1 VVLAALSVVG
11 CREHSTPPA
20 ATATPRA
27 SPLEVEVA
35 GCATLRLVG
44 EHPVCGPPPD
54 RRLRLVVPAD
64 ASAARLT
71 GAKGVLTPGQAA
83 VIVVDEGATEVSVDA
98 GPARFALRVEPPA
111 PEPAL
116 DELTALRKA
125 RRLDEARIR
134 ADALL
139 TAPPPAL
146 AGRLHG
152 QAARIALASG
162 DTERAAH
169 HFTAAAPLHAADGR
183 LSDRVNDALALAF
196 VQIHQLRDFSG
207 ARHTLADAAPFARF
221 DPEGAAALQVHHA
234 RLALETGDVRSA
246 LHALD
251 DAEPRLARLDAGL
264 RLSVAR
270 QARAEALQAA
280 GRHAEAIALLRSMHA
295 AAGDAACA
303 RASIENDLGWAL
315 MLAAGD
321 APPAEPATVDALFTG
336 VVRAFAPNGDCPQ
349 PAYVAG
355 AYLNRAL
362 LALRLGDATGAR
374 AALEAGRA
382 ALPTPDA
389 RLALWWPDVEGRA
402 ALLARDARGA
412 RRHFERLR
420 ALGAATA
427 SAEAVWRGTIGLAR
441 AARAAGEDA
450 GPAFADAFEQLA
462 DQAMR
467 IPVAEGR
474 EHFLAE
480 RDAGTWDHV
489 EFLIER
495 GRTAEA
501 MTVVRRARARFLAA
515 LRQAERLPA
524 LTPEARA
531 RWETALADHHRA
543 RAALDAEAADD
554 WQRPADALARARAA
568 RTERQRVLRVALDA
582 AFAVL
587 AEPAAEQPGAAP
599 SPPTPP
605 APGELVLTWLSG
617 PTGTLAFAAEVV
629 GTSVGTSIAEVVDT
643 SAAEVVGTS
652 VGTSVAEVV
661 GTSVVRIAAPGGPGV
676 PGAPTLAAEALIA
689 PFADRIR
696 AAHRLRV
703 LPHGPA
709 RGLDL
714 HAAMLDG
721 GPVVA
726 RLPVVYGLDLP
737 PRPPTSVDDART
749 LLVADPRGDLPG
761 ARLEGDAVAVAIGAA
776 PLTRLVGEAA
786 TGDAV
791 RRALGTA
798 GRFHY
803 AGHGRFGGATG
814 WESILPLAADGALTL
829 DDILALPN
837 VPALVVLSGCE
848 TARQADAAR
857 LEQLGLA
864 QAFLAAGAHAAVAAT
879 RPVADTLATALSTAF
894 YGALAHA
901 SPEEAL
907 RTAQLTLRAQSEAQ
921 DWATFRILVR

>member
-1 VVLAALSVVG
+1 MRDRSSPRRWARAAVLAALAALG
-11 CREHSTPPA
+11 CRENPA
-20 ATATPRA
+20 PARGGARE
-27 SPLEVEVA
+27 SRLEVEVA
-35 GCATLRLVG
+35 GCATLRVADDA
-44 EHPVCGPPPD
+44 PICGLASD
-54 RRLRLVVPAD
+54 RRLRFVLPAD
-64 ASAARLT
+64 AGAAGLT
-71 GAKGVLTPGQAA
+71 GAKGVLTAGQAA
-83 VIVVDEGATEVSVDA
+83 VIVVDEGASEVSVVADT
-98 GPARFALRVEPPA
+98 ARFVLRVERPV
-111 PEPAL
+111 PESTL

-125 RRLDEARIR
+125 RRLDEARQR
-134 ADALL
+134 VEALL
-139 TAPPPAL
+139 AAPPPEL

-152 QAARIALASG
+152 HAARIALAAG
-162 DTERAAH
+162 DPERAAQ
-169 HFTAAAPLHAADGR
+169 HFTAAAPLHAAAGR
-183 LSDRVNDALALAF
+183 LSERVNDALALAF
-196 VQIHQLRDFSG
+196 VQIHQLRDFPG
-207 ARHTLADAAPFARF
+207 ARRTLGDAAPYARF
-221 DPEGAAALQVHHA
+221 DPEGAAALRVHHA

-280 GRHAEAIALLRSMHA
+280 GRHAEAVDLLRSMHA
-295 AAGDAACA
+295 AAADSPCA

-315 MLAAGD
+315 LLLAGE
-321 APPAEPATVDALFTG
+321 APPAEPTAVDALFTG
-336 VVRAFAPNGDCPQ
+336 VVRAFAPDGECPQ

-355 AYLNRAL
+355 AHLNRAL
-362 LALRLGDATGAR
+362 LALRLGDAAAAR
-374 AALEAGRA
+374 AALAAGQA

-402 ALLARDARGA
+402 ALLAGDPRGA

-467 IPVAEGR
+467 IPLAEGR
-474 EHFLAE
+474 ESFLAE
-480 RDAGTWDHV
+480 RDAGTRDHV
-489 EFLIER
+489 DFLIER

-524 LTPEARA
+524 LTPAARA
-531 RWETALADHHRA
+531 RWETALADHRRA

-554 WQRPADALARARAA
+554 WKRPADALAQARAA
-568 RTERQRVLRVALDA
+568 RGERQRALRIALDA

-587 AEPAAEQPGAAP
+587 AEPAAERAGAAP

-605 APGELVLTWLSG
+605 APGELVLTWLAG
-617 PTGTLAFAAEVV
+617 PDGTLAFAADVV
-629 GTSVGTSIAEVVDT
+629 GTSA
-643 SAAEVVGTS
+643 
-652 VGTSVAEVV
+652 
-661 GTSVVRIAAPGGPGV
+661 VRIAATPGGI
-676 PGAPTLAAEALIA
+676 GAPRAPSTAAEALLA
-689 PFADRIR
+689 PFSDRIR
-696 AAHRLRV
+696 AARKLRV

-721 GPVVA
+721 APVLA

-737 PRPPTSVDDART
+737 PRPPTSADDART

-761 ARLEGDAVAVAIGAA
+761 ARLEGDAVAAALGAT

-791 RRALGTA
+791 RRALGAT

-803 AGHGRFGGATG
+803 AGHGRFGGPTG
-814 WESILPLAADGALTL
+814 WESTLPLAADGALTL

-901 SPEEAL
+901 PPEEAL
-907 RTAQLTLRAQSEAQ
+907 QTAQLTLRARSEAQ